1 MGKKKTNSIIR
12 IQQAVRA
19 SKRKYTSSLHDISQE
34 SIPGE
39 MVTTIREYPAVVPTG
54 LEFELLQDVLSSTD
68 NVYYKPRRRR
78 EYIIDSS
85 QLKPWQIIGFEH
97 YSDFIGYLETNGL
110 GGHTADLDFL
120 FNHDDK
126 ENNNE

>member
-1 MGKKKTNSIIR
+1 MGKRERSNIVR
-12 IQQAVRA
+12 IEKAVKA
-19 SKRKYTSSLHDISQE
+19 TKRKFTTALKDYSRE

-39 MVTTIREYPAVVPTG
+39 MVTTIIEHPPTVPAG
-54 LEFELLQDVLSSTD
+54 SEFELLKDVLSSTD

-97 YSDFIGYLETNGL
+97 YADYVGFSETNGISS
-110 GGHTADLDFL
+110 HTQDLDFL
-120 FNHDDK
+120 FNDDK
-126 ENNNE
+126 ENYND